1 MPNGVSQTGGMSAV
15 SVAIVGSRTEAEL
28 IAGMLRSNGIRAA
41 VSADD
46 AGGWDPQLQTAS
58 GVSVLVP
65 AEDVARARGLIGD
78 EPQSSK
84 PLNALQRLLVRLLGG
99 RSPR

>member
-1 MPNGVSQTGGMSAV
+1 MSAV
-15 SVAIVGSRTEAEL
+15 SVAIVSSRTEAEL
-28 IAGMLRSNGIRAA
+28 IVGMLRSNGIRAA

-65 AEDVARARGLIGD
+65 AEDVARARQLIGD
-78 EPQSSK
+78 EPQAAK
-84 PLNALQRLLVRLLGG
+84 PLNAVQRLLVRLLGG
-99 RSPR
+99 KSQR